1 MENQVTLQN
10 EQPVKTKKK
19 KSKVDSGIRL
29 FLKLTFKSYFKEW
42 KLSLLVL
49 ILIFVIVILQVTIPL
64 LTSQMTMSIMHE
76 QTGSPLGSLYWG
88 VSWNILI
95 YVAIALAIINCFIS
109 YVFNYVAFILGVK
122 IEVRL
127 RNETL
132 EKLVRQDISYYSDKK
147 IGEILTQVISDTQI
161 FGSQAVNVPMQ
172 FGISVTEMVASLI
185 MLFVFDWRLAL
196 VNFVTFV
203 IIILAM
209 FLAFRITTKRF
220 ATFRQEVATINGNVT
235 DRIISIRLIKST
247 GTENYETERFK
258 EGHKSF
264 FNKAQKVATIESLML
279 TILFGGVAFIQFVSI
294 IATMFIYGN
303 SNDAHAIQ
311 NFFQNTFTA
320 FTLAQGLLTGTLF
333 QIMNSMFGL
342 VQATVSAER
351 IQSTLVSTSILDPHY
366 EGGIIVDSIEGDIKF
381 KDVSFRYPEKP
392 ENLILPKFD
401 FTFKKG
407 KSYAFVGETGSGKS
421 TISKLL
427 LRFYDPTTGAII
439 INGDTNLKDVNLNS
453 YLHHIG
459 YVEQD
464 PQIMY
469 GNVYEN
475 VKYGTFDAS
484 NEDVIEAC
492 KKAEL
497 HDLIMT
503 WPEGYDT
510 ILGERGFMLSGGQKQ
525 RLVIARM
532 FLKDP
537 QILILDEATSALD
550 NIVEKEIQDKLEKLM
565 VGRTTISIA
574 HRLSTIRNADLIIV
588 LGQGSG
594 IVQIGTFQE
603 LKNTPGHFQKLY
615 QAGLME

>member
-1 MENQVTLQN
+1 MFFYNIKNKGENIVENQTVIQN
-10 EQPVKTKKK
+10 EQPQEAVVQK
-19 KSKVDSGIRL
+19 KSKKVKPKGDHGIKL

-42 KLSLLVL
+42 KLSLLGL
-49 ILIFVIVILQVTIPL
+49 FLIFAIVILQVTIPL
-64 LTSQMTMSIMHE
+64 LTSQMTMSIM
-76 QTGSPLGSLYWG
+76 QDKTGAPTSNLYWG
-88 VSWNILI
+88 VSWEILI
-95 YVAIALAIINCFIS
+95 YVAIGLTIINCFIS
-109 YVFNYVAFILGVK
+109 YIFNYVAFILGVK
-122 IEVRL
+122 IEVQL
-127 RNETL
+127 RNQTL

-161 FGSQAVNVPMQ
+161 FGSQAVNIPMQ
-172 FGISVTEMVASLI
+172 FGISVAEMFASII
-185 MLFVFDWRLAL
+185 MLFVFDWRLAI
-196 VNFVTFV
+196 VNVVAFL
-203 IIILAM
+203 IIILSM
-209 FLAFRITTKRF
+209 YLAFRITTKRF
-220 ATFRQEVATINGNVT
+220 GTFRQEVARINGNVT

-258 EGHKSF
+258 QEHKSF
-264 FNKAQKVATIESLML
+264 FSKAQKVATIESAML
-279 TILFGGVAFIQFVSI
+279 TILFAGVAFIQFVSI

-303 SNDAHAIQ
+303 SNDQLAIQ
-311 NFFQNTFTA
+311 SFFQNTFTA

-351 IQSTLVSTSILDPHY
+351 IQATLISNSILDPHY
-366 EGGIIVDSIEGDIKF
+366 EDGIIVDSIEGDIKF

-407 KSYAFVGETGSGKS
+407 RSYAFVGETGSGKS

-427 LRFYDPTTGAII
+427 LRFYDPTTGAVI

-453 YLHHIG
+453 YLNHIG

-475 VKYGTFDAS
+475 VKYGTFNATD
-484 NEDVIEAC
+484 EDVIDAC

-525 RLVIARM
+525 RLVIAW
-532 FLKDP
+532 
-537 QILILDEATSALD
+537 S
-550 NIVEKEIQDKLEKLM
+550 N
-565 VGRTTISIA
+565 
-574 HRLSTIRNADLIIV
+574 
-588 LGQGSG
+588 
-594 IVQIGTFQE
+594 
-603 LKNTPGHFQKLY
+603 
-615 QAGLME
+615 